1 MIRFLVDILISFIIL
16 GLFEAV
22 IKPFSVQFTKRS
34 LIKLTP
40 LVLNRL
46 DEAFPDLIRSNN
58 AESLDTFV
66 RDTFSELSGEDW
78 SNIDT
83 DSFWRT
89 YDLRVTL
96 DKLNSLDNLS

>member
-16 GLFEAV
+16 GLFETV
-22 IKPFSVQFTKRS
+22 IKPFSVQFTKKS

-78 SNIDT
+78 SNVDT

-96 DKLNSLDNLS
+96 YKLNSLDDLS

>member
-22 IKPFSVQFTKRS
+22 IKPFSVRFTKRS

-66 RDTFSELSGEDW
+66 RNTFSELSGEDW